1 MVKATCMAAGKI
13 LNAKLNIDICNELKA
28 LVIDPTYWKGVA
40 AMETLFMMISSHLT
54 YLEGDETTFSAVYA
68 CFVAI
73 KYHIKTFN
81 RAVMDAFN
89 LGDDDIERMM
99 TLLHHHFLTIYS
111 EAHGL
116 TFVTNPMFTDMRS
129 KIAAKF
135 NKDFLQVQER
145 FDQPARKGR
154 TRPSFKW
161 QRIPP
166 TIIFQVRYQ
175 HCTRTWLGQEGASLI
190 TRRANAFTVA
200 HALGWAKP
208 RSRRDRHLV
217 QHEAAQ
223 LPQHGIRSSASGC
236 SNSVLTAEM
245 MLKRS
250 P

>member
-1 MVKATCMAAGKI
+1 
-13 LNAKLNIDICNELKA
+13 
-28 LVIDPTYWKGVA
+28 
-40 AMETLFMMISSHLT
+40 METLFMMISSHLT

-154 TRPSFKW
+154 T
-161 QRIPP
+161 
-166 TIIFQVRYQ
+166 
-175 HCTRTWLGQEGASLI
+175 L
-190 TRRANAFTVA
+190 A